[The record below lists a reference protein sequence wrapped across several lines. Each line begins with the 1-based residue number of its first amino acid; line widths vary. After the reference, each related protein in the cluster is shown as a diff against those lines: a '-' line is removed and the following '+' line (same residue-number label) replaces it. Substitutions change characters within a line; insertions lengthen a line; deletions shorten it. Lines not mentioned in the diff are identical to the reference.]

1 MASFTSHNA
10 TIVEPMQATSHP
22 ANPSKPSFLELPA
35 EIRNAVYELLFKN
48 DGPVFL
54 HNADAFLPR
63 APDLDDY
70 DDVELRSCR
79 CETCRYEGISH
90 YERDRQAW
98 AAAMDNDA
106 KDLQFLKAEFADG
119 LSDGLGILRSCRQ
132 ICSEAGGVLYG
143 HNTFAF
149 TRRTDRHD
157 ISYLTNA
164 YRAWYEPMFYTNER
178 YNQLNYSARW
188 MSSIGDHYRF
198 LRKVVIDTDAMCP
211 SHCRWAADF
220 DVLPL
225 LRIMWA
231 HPEAKCEIVFEST
244 GRALSAHIHG
254 TSDPTAVPED
264 LNTLLH
270 TLGKED
276 MLGLRRVSRS
286 LKSVVIEFKR
296 VGRSRSEWH
305 FVKYK
310 RSGLRFFTVLSKGAE
325 VSWNPKKPIKSRAD
339 LPRSIRQIIARYAAL
354 GPEGIVVDLTAHV
367 THGLDLTLLSLVPC
381 SVKSLIRPGYSL
393 TLSMTSQ
400 EAETS
405 FKRFSALDAL
415 LWPEAINNTTI
426 SYIARGE
433 FGLTSGQSIDLNFIV
448 DDDKGLEDVKINMR
462 GFVRFLSSMSILKAN
477 MWSTIKI
484 IIKDNEGHQR
494 ACSQMP
500 LEKLRQAVFLFF
512 TDLLRDSIYARE
524 RQHYTPN
531 IRINGFG
538 AILKCIEKPHEF
550 RCTRATKWKSDV
562 SSNAVPGFSG
572 GQKLKLASVA
582 DVIRRRAELM
592 DFACPVDR
600 RDECLIHAWDDLR
613 RCVEV
618 GWGSLDDALK
628 KMRR

>member
-1 MASFTSHNA
+1 MANLVSQGA
-10 TIVEPMQATSHP
+10 TIVQPMQVTSHP
-22 ANPSKPSFLELPA
+22 ADPSRPSVLELPA
-35 EIRNAVYELLFKN
+35 EIRNAIYELLFEN
-48 DGPVFL
+48 DGFVFL
-54 HNADAFLPR
+54 HNADAFFPR

-70 DDVELRSCR
+70 DDDGGPRCLCESCQ
-79 CETCRYEGISH
+79 YEGISH
-90 YERDRQAW
+90 YERDRSAW
-98 AAAMDNDA
+98 AAAMNKDA
-106 KDLQFLKAEFADG
+106 EDLKFLEAKWAHG
-119 LSDGLGILRSCRQ
+119 LSDGLSILRSCRQ
-132 ICSEAGGVLYG
+132 IWSEAAGVLYG

-149 TRRTDRHD
+149 SRHTDRHD
-157 ISYLTNA
+157 INYLTNR
-164 YRAWYEPMFYTNER
+164 YRAWYAPGFYDNKR

-211 SHCRWAADF
+211 SHCRWVADF

-225 LRIMWA
+225 LRVMWA
-231 HPEAKCEIVFEST
+231 HPEARCEIVFEST
-244 GRALSAHIHG
+244 GRVLSAHPNDARAPG
-254 TSDPTAVPED
+254 VVPED

-276 MLGLRRVSRS
+276 MLGLRHVSRS
-286 LKSVVIEFKR
+286 LESVVIEFEQ
-296 VGRSRSEWH
+296 VGRRSEWH

-310 RSGLRFFTVLSKGAE
+310 RSGLRFFTILSKGAK
-325 VSWNPKKPIKSRAD
+325 VVWTPKKPIKSRAD
-339 LPRSIRQIIARYAAL
+339 LPRSIRQIIARYVAL
-354 GPEGIVVDLTAHV
+354 GPEGIVVDLTAQA

-393 TLSMTSQ
+393 TLSMTS
-400 EAETS
+400 EDAETS

-433 FGLTSGQSIDLNFIV
+433 FGLTSGQSIDLNFIL
-448 DDDKGLEDVKINMR
+448 DDEKGLEDVKINMR
-462 GFVRFLSSMSILKAN
+462 GLVRFLSSMSILKAN

-484 IIKDNEGHQR
+484 IMKDNEGHQR
-494 ACSQMP
+494 ACSE
-500 LEKLRQAVFLFF
+500 LSIEKLRQAVFLFF

-524 RQHYTPN
+524 RQQYTPN

-592 DFACPVDR
+592 DFGCPVDR

>member
-1 MASFTSHNA
+1 MAHLVSHGA
-10 TIVEPMQATSHP
+10 TVVEPMQVTSHP
-22 ANPSKPSFLELPA
+22 ADPTKPSFLELPA
-35 EIRNAVYELLFKN
+35 EMRNSIYELLFKN
-48 DGPVFL
+48 DTPVFL
-54 HNADAFLPR
+54 HNADAFFPR

-70 DDVELRSCR
+70 DDDGGPRCLCESCQ
-79 CETCRYEGISH
+79 YEGISH
-90 YERDRQAW
+90 YERDRSAW
-98 AAAMDNDA
+98 VAAMKNDA
-106 KDLQFLKAEFADG
+106 EDLKFLEAKFAQG
-119 LSDGLGILRSCRQ
+119 LSDGLSVLRSCRQ
-132 ICSEAGGVLYG
+132 IWSEAAGVLYG

-149 TRRTDRHD
+149 SRHTGRHD
-157 ISYLTNA
+157 INYLTNR
-164 YRAWYEPMFYTNER
+164 YRAWYAPGFYDNKR

-211 SHCRWAADF
+211 SHCRWVADF

-225 LRIMWA
+225 LRVMWA
-231 HPEAKCEIVFEST
+231 HPEARCEIVFEST
-244 GRALSAHIHG
+244 GRVLSAHIHDA
-254 TSDPTAVPED
+254 SDPTAVSVD

-276 MLGLRRVSRS
+276 MLGLRHVSRS
-286 LKSVVIEFKR
+286 LESVVIGFEQ
-296 VGRSRSEWH
+296 VGRSEWH

-310 RSGLRFFTVLSKGAE
+310 RSGLRFFTILSKGAK
-325 VSWNPKKPIKSRAD
+325 VVWTPKKPIKSRAD
-339 LPRSIRQIIARYAAL
+339 LPRSIRQIIARYVAL
-354 GPEGIVVDLTAHV
+354 GPEGIVVDLTAQA

-433 FGLTSGQSIDLNFIV
+433 FGLTSGQSIDLNFIL

-462 GFVRFLSSMSILKAN
+462 GLVRFLSSVSILKAN

-484 IIKDNEGHQR
+484 IIKDKDGRQR
-494 ACSQMP
+494 ACSEVP
-500 LEKLRQAVFLFF
+500 TEKLRRAVFLFF

-550 RCTRATKWKSDV
+550 RCARATKWKSDV

-592 DFACPVDR
+592 DFACPIDR

>member
-1 MASFTSHNA
+1 MASFTSQNA
-10 TIVEPMQATSHP
+10 TITAPTQVTSRP
-22 ANPSKPSFLELPA
+22 ADPSKPSFLELPA
-35 EIRNAVYELLFKN
+35 EIRNAVYELLFEN

-54 HNADAFLPR
+54 HNADAFFPR

-70 DDVELRSCR
+70 DDDGGPR
-79 CETCRYEGISH
+79 CLCESCRYEGISH
-90 YERDRQAW
+90 YERDRSAW

-106 KDLQFLKAEFADG
+106 KDLKFLKAHFAHG
-119 LSDGLGILRSCRQ
+119 LSDGLGMLTSCRQ
-132 ICSEAGGVLYG
+132 ICSEAVGVLYG

-157 ISYLTNA
+157 INYLTNE
-164 YRAWYEPMFYTNER
+164 YRAWFEPIFYNNER

-188 MSSIGDHYRF
+188 MDSIGDHYRF

-244 GRALSAHIHG
+244 GRALSAHIHNA
-254 TSDPTAVPED
+254 SYPTAVSVD

-276 MLGLRRVSRS
+276 MLGLRHVSRS
-286 LKSVVIEFKR
+286 LETVVIEFEQ
-296 VGRSRSEWH
+296 VGRRSEWH

-310 RSGLRFFTVLSKGAE
+310 RSGLRFFTILSKVAE

-339 LPRSIRQIIARYAAL
+339 LPRSIRQIIARYVAL

-367 THGLDLTLLSLVPC
+367 THGLDLTLLRMVPC

-405 FKRFSALDAL
+405 FKRFSALDTL
-415 LWPEAINNTTI
+415 LWPEAINNTTA

-433 FGLTSGQSIDLNFIV
+433 FGLTSGQSINLNFIL
-448 DDDKGLEDVKINMR
+448 DDDNGLEDVKINMR
-462 GFVRFLSSMSILKAN
+462 GLVRFLSSMSILKAN

-484 IIKDNEGHQR
+484 IIKDNKGHQK
-494 ACSQMP
+494 ACSEVP
-500 LEKLRQAVFLFF
+500 IKKLRQAVFLFF

-524 RQHYTPN
+524 RQQHTPN
-531 IRINGFG
+531 MRINGFG

-550 RCTRATKWKSDV
+550 RCTRATQWKSDV

-572 GQKLKLASVA
+572 GAQS
-582 DVIRRRAELM
+582 
-592 DFACPVDR
+592 
-600 RDECLIHAWDDLR
+600 
-613 RCVEV
+613 
-618 GWGSLDDALK
+618 
-628 KMRR
+628 